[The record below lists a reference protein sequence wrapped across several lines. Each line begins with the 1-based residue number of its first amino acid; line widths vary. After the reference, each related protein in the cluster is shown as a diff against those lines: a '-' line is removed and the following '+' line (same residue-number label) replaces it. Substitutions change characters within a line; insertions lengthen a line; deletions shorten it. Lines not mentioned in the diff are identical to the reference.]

1 MLRRILKEVLIVSGL
16 TLFFMLLCATV
27 GISTS
32 TPPSSPTVKAADVGE
47 HDTEQLLRLKIGS
60 RRLVE

>member
-47 HDTEQLLRLKIGS
+47 HDTEQLLREG
-60 RRLVE
+60 